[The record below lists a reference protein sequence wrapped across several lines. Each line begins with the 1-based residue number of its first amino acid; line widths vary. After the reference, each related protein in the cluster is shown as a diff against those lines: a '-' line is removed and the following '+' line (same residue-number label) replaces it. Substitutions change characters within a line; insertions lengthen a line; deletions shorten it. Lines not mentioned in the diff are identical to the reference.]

1 MSLVGAHARIHART
15 HAHARIRRA
24 YRTRTGFVRSTT
36 NPVTRR
42 QPSRRARRSRS
53 RSAQHLD
60 SPPIPNH
67 GSATNPLSSPF
78 HTALDRGGSAY
89 SGFARSPLAT
99 DELRPPLHH
108 HLHPFSLSLA
118 LYLSLSR
125 SRSLPLSPV
134 PLPFSFFLNCTTLA
148 TRRLHLPLPHWII
161 SRNPVH
167 WSGYVY
173 YSRLYNSRYGAPE
186 P

>member
-53 RSAQHLD
+53 AQYLD
-60 SPPIPNH
+60 PPPIPNH

-118 LYLSLSR
+118 LARSLSR
-125 SRSLPLSPV
+125 SLALFLCLLFLSLS
-134 PLPFSFFLNCTTLA
+134 FSTA
-148 TRRLHLPLPHWII
+148 PH
-161 SRNPVH
+161 
-167 WSGYVY
+167 
-173 YSRLYNSRYGAPE
+173 
-186 P
+186 

>member
-53 RSAQHLD
+53 RNAQHLD
-60 SPPIPNH
+60 PPPIPNH

-108 HLHPFSLSLA
+108 HLHPFSLSLSLSISRSLA
-118 LYLSLSR
+118 LALFLCLLLLSLS
-125 SRSLPLSPV
+125 LS
-134 PLPFSFFLNCTTLA
+134 FSTA
-148 TRRLHLPLPHWII
+148 PH
-161 SRNPVH
+161 
-167 WSGYVY
+167 
-173 YSRLYNSRYGAPE
+173 
-186 P
+186 